1 LSFKKLKKNNLIKLL
16 VIIFILILVSL
27 FYSKDISSPSNVD
40 IKNLDERKILEKKI
54 KRKITNPEKPNII
67 ILGDSHAIDLAI
79 ALNQSE
85 SNLISKFDKIYINL
99 NDDCL
104 SDLNANKIANNIE
117 RYFKKFLPFTISKC
131 KEQIK
136 DLKKLNLK
144 SQTILLSSRWSMN
157 SLNYLEP
164 FINEIKKNKNR
175 ILIFNRRPSF
185 FDVPSVLEIK
195 KNKSNLNSIFYNLN
209 DKSVIKINRNLKNI
223 LKKNKVPYIDI
234 YNQICDDKKKIC
246 NVLDVNENI
255 LFIDNDH
262 FSIDGSKYFSSKI
275 EKLIQNYID

>member
-1 LSFKKLKKNNLIKLL
+1 M
-16 VIIFILILVSL
+16 
-27 FYSKDISSPSNVD
+27 
-40 IKNLDERKILEKKI
+40 
-54 KRKITNPEKPNII
+54 
-67 ILGDSHAIDLAI
+67 
-79 ALNQSE
+79 
-85 SNLISKFDKIYINL
+85 

-131 KEQIK
+131 KEHIK

-157 SLNYLEP
+157 SLNHLEP

-175 ILIFNRRPSF
+175 ILVFNRRPSF

-209 DKSVIKINRNLKNI
+209 DKSVIKINHNLKNI

-234 YNQICDDKKKIC
+234 YNQICDDKK
-246 NVLDVNENI
+246 NM
-255 LFIDNDH
+255 
-262 FSIDGSKYFSSKI
+262 
-275 EKLIQNYID
+275 